1 MAETLTKSQ
10 DVEGIKGRTF
20 VLTGKMRLDRFSV
33 CARIHS
39 LGGFT
44 ENRCALKVD
53 YLVQADQEWGRE
65 TTKTRGARNIG
76 IPVVSES
83 ALFAALNKE
92 SK

>member
-1 MAETLTKSQ
+1 MTVILTRSQ

-20 VLTGKMRLDRFSV
+20 VLTGKMRMDRFSV
-33 CARIHS
+33 STRIHNC
-39 LGGFT
+39 GGFT

-76 IPVVSES
+76 IPVVSER
-83 ALFAALNKE
+83 ALFDALNKE